1 MRSIIL
7 VRGGVYLFVILS
19 DNGVSLG
26 FLLVF
31 PLKEIPMVYIA
42 YGFVDPSILGLEVGG
57 RVGGCFGFQG
67 LDIFCLERIDC
78 GGGSFIG
85 LSFFLSGQMLRELS
99 NLV

>member
-7 VRGGVYLFVILS
+7 VRGGVYLLVILAE
-19 DNGVSLG
+19 NGVSLG

-31 PLKEIPMVYIA
+31 SLKEIPMVYIA
-42 YGFVDPSILGLEVGG
+42 YRFVDPSILGLEVGQG
-57 RVGGCFGFQG
+57 GGCFGFQG

-78 GGGSFIG
+78 VGGSFIG
-85 LSFFLSGQMLRELS
+85 LSFFFGQMLRELS

>member
-7 VRGGVYLFVILS
+7 VRGGVYLFVILA

-31 PLKEIPMVYIA
+31 SLKEIPMVYIA

-67 LDIFCLERIDC
+67 LDI
-78 GGGSFIG
+78 
-85 LSFFLSGQMLRELS
+85 
-99 NLV
+99 